1 MESKEAKIRRTVQEL
16 KSLCFESAS
25 VVDAVSHFS
34 PSRWKQRKSEAVGG
48 RPVVVSF
55 CPSQIQHGLLAVDNV
70 RLSRR
75 NDSYV

>member
-1 MESKEAKIRRTVQEL
+1 M
-16 KSLCFESAS
+16 
-25 VVDAVSHFS
+25 VDVVSHLS
-34 PSRWKQRKSEAVGG
+34 PSRWKERKSEAIGG
-48 RPVVVSF
+48 KPVLVSF